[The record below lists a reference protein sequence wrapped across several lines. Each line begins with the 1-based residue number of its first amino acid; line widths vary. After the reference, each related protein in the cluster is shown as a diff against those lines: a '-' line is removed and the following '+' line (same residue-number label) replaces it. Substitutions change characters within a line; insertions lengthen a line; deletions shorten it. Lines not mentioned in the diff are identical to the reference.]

1 MFTVLIQPRLRQ
13 RQPVGDVTPNDSRN
27 KPNKTIGL
35 AGASVISFGFLL
47 IFCTAGE
54 RSAESHFR
62 SQSFF
67 SIFLQRSE
75 AARPIPF
82 NRGDSAE

>member
-1 MFTVLIQPRLRQ
+1 
-13 RQPVGDVTPNDSRN
+13 
-27 KPNKTIGL
+27 
-35 AGASVISFGFLL
+35 VISFGFLL